1 VNSFLDSH
9 QPEAAQFAIAKP
21 PGAPGA
27 PAAIGLPKP
36 PAAPGIS
43 VPPAVGIAK
52 SPLTPGAPS
61 ASGIK
66 LPGAPAA
73 GSVGATPK
81 KETSKISLPQPAKT
95 VPQAT
100 MNLKQAGPK
109 APKTASD
116 ASTVAA
122 AEKTNS
128 LDPNLILGIAA
139 IIVALLSLGVQVWT
153 MMI

>member
-1 VNSFLDSH
+1 M
-9 QPEAAQFAIAKP
+9 
-21 PGAPGA
+21 
-27 PAAIGLPKP
+27 
-36 PAAPGIS
+36 
-43 VPPAVGIAK
+43 PPAVGIAK
-52 SPLTPGAPS
+52 SPATPGAPS

-73 GSVGATPK
+73 GSVGAPPK